1 MLAQQL
7 RTIIISLPDP
17 VSVDAALT
25 ILRNGNALSS
35 AQSGTVA
42 YEPIVQQTLI
52 DQQVLFDG
60 FNYTVILFVAAG
72 G

>member
-1 MLAQQL
+1 MQAQQL
-7 RTIIISLPDP
+7 RTLIISLPDP

-25 ILRNGNALSS
+25 LLRNGQALSS

-42 YEPIVQQTLI
+42 YDPITQQTLI
-52 DQQVLFDG
+52 AQQALFDG
-60 FNYTVILFVAAG
+60 FNYTVFLFVSQG